1 MSGGS
6 NEGRQRAGPSWFP
19 PAAPGPRMGGG
30 STPNPGP
37 LTPHE
42 TPDGPG
48 LWNGTAAPHTHTQAH
63 SVTTMLKLR
72 SGREERKKKK
82 IRLFQCLLLGT
93 PGTQVGACALAG
105 AVWHWRREQQGAGG
119 YRVGTSTGIMYK
131 GGCPPR
137 SAPRRAGLAHGGGVH
152 QGSCPTW
159 SVPTQ
164 PLAEGAPEGMGLG
177 VPPCR
182 PLHAR
187 GVGGLCTGRGAW
199 NVGAEAPA
207 TSPPHPWGLKG
218 DGHQGTW
225 LPGTVAAL
233 RALGPA
239 ARWGWG

>member
-1 MSGGS
+1 MRGGRGQDPAGS
-6 NEGRQRAGPSWFP
+6 LRQPL
-19 PAAPGPRMGGG
+19 APGWGGVNAQPWSPHPSRNPRWAR
-30 STPNPGP
+30 P
-37 LTPHE
+37 LERHCRPTHSHA
-42 TPDGPG
+42 
-48 LWNGTAAPHTHTQAH
+48 GTLSYHN
-63 SVTTMLKLR
+63 VKIKEWKR
-72 SGREERKKKK
+72 GEEKKKK